1 MGKLRYLWLVLLTGV
16 SACGPKKPVIPDDVE
31 AIAHRCYETIAT
43 VERTPKLAPSKAM
56 EDGTFLILWS
66 IVELPDERGSCIVD
80 GRGAVLLL
88 TSNADKTQPEESSN
102 EQPTAQ
108 E

>member
-31 AIAHRCYETIAT
+31 AIAHRCYETVAT
-43 VERTPKLAPSKAM
+43 AERTPKLAPSKAM
-56 EDGTFLILWS
+56 EDGTFLIPWS

-88 TSNADKTQPEESSN
+88 TSNAADTQSEEQST
-102 EQPTAQ
+102 EQPASQ